1 MLTLRSAKAELDAK
15 LRKKE
20 VIIEH
25 LERDRRWPSEREQEE
40 WDTKEQA
47 ERNAEDQKV
56 CGYTILLE
64 ILLDMPLVP
73 LQAKC
78 R

>member
-1 MLTLRSAKAELDAK
+1 MLTLRSAKAELEAK
-15 LRKKE
+15 LREKD
-20 VIIEH
+20 VIIER
-25 LERDRRWPSEREQEE
+25 LERDRRWLSEREQEE
-40 WDTKEQA
+40 RDAKEQA
-47 ERNAEDQKV
+47 ERSAEDQKV
-56 CGYTILLE
+56 CRYSKLLE